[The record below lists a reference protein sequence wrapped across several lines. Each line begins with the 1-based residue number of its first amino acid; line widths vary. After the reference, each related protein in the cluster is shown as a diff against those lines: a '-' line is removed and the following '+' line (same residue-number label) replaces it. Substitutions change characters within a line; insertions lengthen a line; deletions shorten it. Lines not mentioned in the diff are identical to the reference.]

1 MSHDTLLPLA
11 NHLWQST
18 LFAIAVWLITLTLR
32 KNSAAVRHRLW
43 LAASVK
49 FLVPFSLLAGIGSHF
64 QWETS
69 VTTPPAVSMIV
80 ETISQPFSA
89 SGPSVVPPGTTSVP
103 QASRILAVL
112 VGVWI
117 CGIAASLFW
126 WLFRWRQV
134 RRAVR
139 LAAPSDLDGPVK
151 VMYGPARFEPGIFGV
166 FRPVLLLPEGITQ
179 RLSPAQLQ
187 AVMAHELCHVRR
199 RDNLAMAIHMVV
211 EALFWFHPLVW
222 FIKARLIEEQER
234 ACDEEVLRLGG
245 DPQVYAE
252 SILRICEIYLTSPLI
267 CVSGIAGSN
276 LKKRIEDI
284 MRNRVALKLSL
295 SRALLLA
302 VAAIVALAGPIIGG
316 VARVKAGGAQSE
328 LVVRPT
334 AGTIVIAEE
343 RPSTPQTAQL
353 QGPPAAPA
361 EIATTPQAGRGW
373 VTRGG
378 ATNSWQT
385 PTANQLYR
393 LGEVKVAGANFLHAD
408 LIRSL
413 LGLVSG
419 EVFNESKLRQGF
431 KDLKQLYG
439 SLGYVDFLPEPVL
452 DVDEQQK
459 VVNLTVNIDE
469 GPQFTVNRISFTG
482 NTTIPDE
489 VIRREILLKEGAVFN
504 ASLLYVSLSRLS
516 QLGFFEEIRIEDAW
530 IQPSASEPKVDINLR
545 VKEKAR

>member
-32 KNSAAVRHRLW
+32 KNRAAIRHRLW

-89 SGPSVVPPGTTSVP
+89 SGPSVVPPGKTSAP
-103 QASRILAVL
+103 QASRIRAVL
-112 VGVWI
+112 IGVWI

-126 WLFRWRQV
+126 WLFRWQQV

-151 VMYGPARFEPGIFGV
+151 VLYGPARFEPGVFGV
-166 FRPVLLLPEGITQ
+166 FRPVLLLPEGIAQ

-187 AVMAHELCHVRR
+187 AVLAHELCHVRR

-211 EALFWFHPLVW
+211 EALFWFHPFVW

-252 SILRICEIYLTSPLI
+252 SILRICEFYLTSPLI

-284 MRNRVALKLSL
+284 MRNRVALKLSFEQGT
-295 SRALLLA
+295 
-302 VAAIVALAGPIIGG
+302 LAGGRSDSCAGRSHHRWRRQGEGRRGAIRACRSAHGG
-316 VARVKAGGAQSE
+316 HHCYRRGGSRPNRANGSE
-328 LVVRPT
+328 LARASELPRPQP
-334 AGTIVIAEE
+334 
-343 RPSTPQTAQL
+343 RNC
-353 QGPPAAPA
+353 
-361 EIATTPQAGRGW
+361 ATEGRGW
-373 VTRGG
+373 VTEVVRPP
-378 ATNSWQT
+378 WQSH
-385 PTANQLYR
+385 QEYR
-393 LGEVKVAGANFLHAD
+393 LGE
-408 LIRSL
+408 IR
-413 LGLVSG
+413 
-419 EVFNESKLRQGF
+419 
-431 KDLKQLYG
+431 
-439 SLGYVDFLPEPVL
+439 
-452 DVDEQQK
+452 
-459 VVNLTVNIDE
+459 
-469 GPQFTVNRISFTG
+469 VNR
-482 NTTIPDE
+482 
-489 VIRREILLKEGAVFN
+489 
-504 ASLLYVSLSRLS
+504 
-516 QLGFFEEIRIEDAW
+516 
-530 IQPSASEPKVDINLR
+530 
-545 VKEKAR
+545 